1 MKYLIK
7 FSKNGM
13 MKYISHLDMI
23 RLFNRAFKR
32 AGIEL
37 EHSQG
42 FNPHPKLVFAQ
53 PLSLGYTSDC
63 ELAQID
69 TVEAFK
75 EDMLAHMINDQ
86 MPNGISILSCK
97 KQERETKSIAAGIT
111 EAAYTI
117 KLPEKY
123 HISNEVIGDF
133 ISQDEIIAYKKQKR
147 KKELKAVNI
156 KPMIREIGISNDLV
170 DNNIIMNIKVDCGSS
185 SNLNPDV
192 LLKALEAFADVDIKP
207 EDIEIKRILLQ

>member
-7 FSKNGM
+7 FSKQGT

-69 TVEAFK
+69 TVETFK
-75 EDMLAHMINDQ
+75 EDMLRHMIDDQ
-86 MPNGISILSCK
+86 MPEGIKVISCV
-97 KQERETKSIAAGIT
+97 KQEEGTKSIAAGIT
-111 EAAYTI
+111 MAGYSIILPKEVNVTEKQVEDFL
-117 KLPEKY
+117 KLK
-123 HISNEVIGDF
+123 
-133 ISQDEIIAYKKQKR
+133 EINAYKKQKR

-156 KPMIREIGISNDLV
+156 RPMIRKAELQGNTVDDKRIMEIT
-170 DNNIIMNIKVDCGSS
+170 VDCGSS
-185 SNLNPDV
+185 SNLNPD
-192 LLKALEAFADVDIKP
+192 LFLKAFGEYIGADIKP
-207 EDIEIKRILLQ
+207 EDVEIKRIMLG

>member
-7 FSKNGM
+7 FSKDGM
-13 MKYISHLDMI
+13 MKYISHLDII

-97 KQERETKSIAAGIT
+97 KQEKETKSIAAGIT

-117 KLPEKY
+117 KLPEKSKANAL
-123 HISNEVIGDF
+123 ICIKQSTQNSDCPKCF
-133 ISQDEIIAYKKQKR
+133 CPSWTTDKIIENYI
-147 KKELKAVNI
+147 L
-156 KPMIREIGISNDLV
+156 GIS
-170 DNNIIMNIKVDCGSS
+170 IGSQNS
-185 SNLNPDV
+185 CKFQPNKHVIHICHWPIFWQERYQFGNGIFTVVHSVPTTYRD
-192 LLKALEAFADVDIKP
+192 
-207 EDIEIKRILLQ
+207 